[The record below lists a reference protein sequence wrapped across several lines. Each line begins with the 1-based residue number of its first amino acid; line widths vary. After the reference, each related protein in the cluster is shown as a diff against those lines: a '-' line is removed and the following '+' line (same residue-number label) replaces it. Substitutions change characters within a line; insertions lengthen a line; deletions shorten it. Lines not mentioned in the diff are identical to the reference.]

1 MITFFLSVI
10 IVSNTCSQTA
20 LWQPVSS
27 HYIKEETEVHLF
39 VPANSS
45 ETVKGLLHKG
55 AITHEYVAGH
65 KAELCNELRAFG
77 SYLYVC
83 FRVLLS
89 NANELIEMQT
99 RNYSTDPRSSS
110 SFYERYHNLED
121 VCFSFF
127 NCWIPSYNITL
138 TFLLILRQQTVLQYR
153 IIGVLLMRCISSQ
166 YDCYVTVDIQTLCL
180 RCRSFIG

>member
-138 TFLLILRQQTVLQYR
+138 TFY
-153 IIGVLLMRCISSQ
+153 
-166 YDCYVTVDIQTLCL
+166 
-180 RCRSFIG
+180 